1 MTILDGKIL
10 YKPVWN
16 LRVVLSPEFIVDYVS
31 THSAMQQKNYVGEGN
46 AFPFENLVVKIFYDD
61 ICLLQHQFL
70 DLSTL
75 TLEKNFDDTEE
86 FADHKLKIFFSGAD
100 IDNNFVRNNHTITL
114 GINAKL
120 YVEGI
125 DISGY
130 LNNHAC
136 FQTTNGHN
144 KRGMNTITE
153 NGHCL
158 VNMHTPIYIWLF
170 CNEQAILD
178 SYCQKG

>member
-10 YKPVWN
+10 YNPVWN
-16 LRVVLSPEFIVDYVS
+16 LRVVLSPEFIVDYIS
-31 THSAMQQKNYVGEGN
+31 THSAMQQKNYAGGGS
-46 AFPFENLVVKIFYDD
+46 AFPFENLVVKIFYDE

-70 DLSTL
+70 DYSTV
-75 TLEKNFDDTEE
+75 TLEKNLDDTEE
-86 FADHKLKIFFSGAD
+86 FVDHKLKIFFSGAD
-100 IDNNFVRNNHTITL
+100 IDNNFLRNNHTITL

-125 DISGY
+125 DLSWY

-136 FQTTNGHN
+136 FHTTNGPN
-144 KRGMNTITE
+144 KYGMNTITE
-153 NGHCL
+153 NGYYSI
-158 VNMHTPIYIWLF
+158 NIQTPIYPWMF

-178 SYCQKG
+178 QFYRKD